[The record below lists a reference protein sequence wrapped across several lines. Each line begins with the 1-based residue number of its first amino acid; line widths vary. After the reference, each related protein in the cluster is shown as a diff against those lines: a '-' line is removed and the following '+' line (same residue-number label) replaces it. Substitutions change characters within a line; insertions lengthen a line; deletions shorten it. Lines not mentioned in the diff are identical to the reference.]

1 MIRLIDLLFEREEE
15 YESGEVWI
23 SPKRYYGAK
32 SRTGDIRYFMD
43 RDDAVKY
50 AQGKTE
56 PPNPGRPEP
65 KQHKQHH
72 EPVQKYTR

>member
-1 MIRLIDLLFEREEE
+1 MIRLMDLLFEREEE

-23 SPKRYYGAK
+23 SPKKYYGAK
-32 SRTGDIRYFMD
+32 SRTNDIRYFMD
-43 RDDAVKY
+43 REDAVKY
-50 AQGKTE
+50 AGGQIK

-72 EPVQKYTR
+72 EPVQHYTK